1 MALVQ
6 LRLRYHHVQELS
18 GKILELRHCGRRLS
32 ADGELFAVV
41 DTSFMGGKRYFG
53 ERRAPPSR
61 DIPNAS
67 VHRPRLFVIGL
78 PNLSSQSCLL
88 SCVR

>member
-18 GKILELRHCGRRLS
+18 GKILELRHC
-32 ADGELFAVV
+32 VV

-53 ERRAPPSR
+53 ERRAPPSG

-78 PNLSSQSCLL
+78 PNLSS
-88 SCVR
+88 